1 MTQADV
7 KRNTLYYQHTD
18 KPQKKKRETTKEYSF
33 SDVFDTPA
41 SNKEIYNKIVRDLVA
56 TAVVGLSASF
66 FVYGQTGSGKTYT
79 ISGTKSEEGV
89 FQLAVKDILDRQKAS
104 RFKVLISTFEIYKEQ
119 IYDLLAGD
127 STYRNPLK
135 IKEKKEESRFE
146 VENLS
151 SQPMTSWDDFTNIIS
166 KAESRRRFANTY
178 LKHQSSRSHF
188 GIQVKIVI
196 SEHRHG
202 MLTFF
207 DLAGC
212 EKLMAYR
219 DSMDMNFG
227 DESSPLRVS
236 Q

>member
-1 MTQADV
+1 M
-7 KRNTLYYQHTD
+7 KRNILYYEDSD
-18 KPQKKKRETTKEYSF
+18 KLKKWKRETLREYLF
-33 SDVFDTPA
+33 SDVFETQS

-79 ISGTKSEEGV
+79 ISGTKNEEGV
-89 FQLAVKDILDRQKAS
+89 FQLAMKDILERQKS
-104 RFKVLISTFEIYKEQ
+104 SQFKVLISTFEIYKEQ

-127 STYRNPLK
+127 LTYREPLK
-135 IKEKKEESRFE
+135 IKEKKEEGKFE

-151 SQPMTSWDDFTNIIS
+151 TQPISTWHDFTKIIQ
-166 KAESRRRFANTY
+166 KAESRRHFANTY

-188 GIQVKIVI
+188 CIQVKICI
-196 SEHRHG
+196 NDHRQG

-219 DSMDMNFG
+219 DSIDMNFG
-227 DESSPLRVS
+227 DESSPLRTS